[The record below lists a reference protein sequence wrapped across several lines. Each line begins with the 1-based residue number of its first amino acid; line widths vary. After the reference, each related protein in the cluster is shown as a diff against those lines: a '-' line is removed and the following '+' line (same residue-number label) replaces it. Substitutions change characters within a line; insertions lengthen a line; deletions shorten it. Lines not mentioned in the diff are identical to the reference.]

1 VSVENAE
8 QIRLWNEVN
17 APRWIAMRRP
27 LERALV
33 PFGRAALDALAP
45 KPLELALDVGC
56 GFGETTVEL
65 ARRCGAAIGV
75 DVSQPVLEI
84 ARAEA
89 PPSVSYLCVD
99 AQTHPF
105 EQRFDLVFSRFGIM
119 FFEGPA
125 AAFAN
130 LRRAMK
136 PGGRFAAVVW
146 GPAAENDW
154 VQIPLRVMRRHL
166 PVPPPS
172 TGPGPF
178 SLADPRAFSRMLSG
192 AGFEDVS
199 VRPLD
204 LPFEADAEL
213 LLKSGPAAAVLR
225 ESGAAGEALRP
236 KLEAEVR
243 AEMPERLRA
252 HAFVAV
258 ARVHR

>member
-1 VSVENAE
+1 VTTVSNAE

-45 KPLELALDVGC
+45 QSGELALDVGC

-75 DVSQPVLEI
+75 DVSQPALEI

-89 PPSVSYLCVD
+89 PPGVTYLCVD
-99 AQTHPF
+99 AQTHAF

-119 FFEGPA
+119 FFEDPA

-130 LRRAMK
+130 LCRAMK

-154 VQIPLRVMRRHL
+154 VQVPLRVVRRHL
-166 PVPPPS
+166 AVPPPS

-178 SLADPRAFSRMLSG
+178 SLADPAELSRLLSA
-192 AGFEDVS
+192 AGFGGVL

-204 LPFEADAEL
+204 LPFEGDAAL
-213 LLKSGPAAAVLR
+213 LLQTGPSATALR
-225 ESGAAGEALRP
+225 EAGAAGEALRST
-236 KLEAEVR
+236 LEAEVR
-243 AEMPERLRA
+243 AEMPPRPAARALLALALRQ
-252 HAFVAV
+252 
-258 ARVHR
+258 